1 MKTKLHVFK
10 LNVVKELLA
19 LTDFDKNIQGKCII
33 YKIILY
39 LLHIVRRVLYIFL
52 TIFNITVTMQ
62 SRSPK
67 WG

>member
-1 MKTKLHVFK
+1 MKNKLHVFK
-10 LNVVKELLA
+10 LNVVKEFLA
-19 LTDFDKNIQGKCII
+19 LTDLDKNIQGKCII

-39 LLHIVRRVLYIFL
+39 LLHIRRVLYIFL